1 MSKQRKHLKA
11 KNVGGRQRQVDVQR
25 RDTAFRRKAAKK
37 DADVAESIAG
47 NPLLFLIYTFAF
59 IAGCWIV
66 KAFIM

>member
-25 RDTAFRRKAAKK
+25 RDTAFRRKAAKP
-37 DADVAESIAG
+37 DADVAERIAG
-47 NPLLFLIYTFAF
+47 SPFLFLLYTFAL